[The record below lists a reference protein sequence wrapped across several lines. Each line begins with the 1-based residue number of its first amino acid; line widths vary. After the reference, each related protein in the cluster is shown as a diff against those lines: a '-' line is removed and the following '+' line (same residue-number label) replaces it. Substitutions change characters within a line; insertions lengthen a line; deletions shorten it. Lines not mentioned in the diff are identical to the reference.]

1 MTVRFIILN
10 GENDRLTYKYV
21 SRILGTYQGWGGHF
35 CDLESCFPRT

>member
-10 GENDRLTYKYV
+10 GENDRLTC
-21 SRILGTYQGWGGHF
+21 QGWGGHF

>member
-21 SRILGTYQGWGGHF
+21 SRILGTYHPEKTWRLLF
-35 CDLESCFPRT
+35 VI